1 MKKLGKMVVMTEEEF
16 TQMMKEREALINN
29 NINKRKEIRA
39 LKNEMN
45 NLKLSNNVREINF
58 DNFIDNL
65 NC

>member
-29 NINKRKEIRA
+29 NINKQKEIRA